1 MHSLSVSVSSAY
13 GQLVRRVSL
22 SLLCL
27 GVVFLVVTGCIR
39 QAGTPVSPM
48 SIAQLHEGKST
59 MNDVR
64 RVLGKP
70 DEVKRLLGDETW
82 IYRHTRTTGWVN
94 QNTKVS
100 EVWILFSSQGIVRQ
114 IRLQEYQGNQFF

>member
-1 MHSLSVSVSSAY
+1 MQFLPVSVSSSY
-13 GQLVRRVSL
+13 VHLVRRVSL
-22 SLLCL
+22 SLLSL
-27 GVVFLVVTGCIR
+27 GVVFLVVMGCTR
-39 QAGTPVSPM
+39 QEGTSVSPM

-70 DEVKRLLGDETW
+70 DEIRRLLGNETW
-82 IYRHTRTTGWVN
+82 IYRHAKTTGWVN
-94 QNTKVS
+94 QSTKVN